1 MITISNAKE
10 DNYFLPEDGKIAKE
24 RFLETL
30 AIPSDSFIS
39 SFGFT
44 LPEAFNIIA
53 ELDSKGYKQS
63 LLLDY
68 TQAVGVYAK
77 PQIKELFSKVKN
89 SSIVLT
95 SAGPNSSKTRSFWH
109 WKGMV
114 KVDPDKR
121 KSPICMDG
129 STNMTMSAFYQGNSM
144 RFFKNKAWAET
155 FIKQHLENK
164 EWALKTLPHYQPMM
178 LVDGQDSIDYFFDNL
193 SEIEDSEFLI

>member
-1 MITISNAKE
+1 MITISNTKE
-10 DNYFLPEDGKIAKE
+10 DNYFLPEDGQIAKD
-24 RFLETL
+24 RFLKTL
-30 AIPSDSFIS
+30 AIPSDGFIS

-44 LPEAFNIIA
+44 LPEAFDIIA
-53 ELDSKGYKQS
+53 DLDSKGYKQS

-68 TQAVGVYAK
+68 TQALGSSAK
-77 PQIKELFSKVKN
+77 PQIKELFSKIKN

-95 SAGPNSSKTRSFWH
+95 SAGPNSAKTRSFWH

-114 KVDPDKR
+114 KVNPDKR

-144 RFFKNKAWAET
+144 RFFNNKTWAET

-164 EWALKTLPHYQPMM
+164 DWALKTLPHYQPMM
-178 LVDGQDSIDYFFDNL
+178 LVEGQDSIDYFFDNL
-193 SEIEDSEFLI
+193 SEMEESKFLI

>member
-1 MITISNAKE
+1 MITINNTKE

-44 LPEAFNIIA
+44 LPEAFSIIA

-77 PQIKELFSKVKN
+77 PQIKELFSKIKN

-95 SAGPNSSKTRSFWH
+95 SAGPNSAKTRSFWH

-129 STNMTMSAFYQGNSM
+129 STNLTVSSFHQGNSM

-164 EWALKTLPHYQPMM
+164 AWALKTLPHYQPMM
-178 LVDGQDSIDYFFDNL
+178 LVDGHDSIDYFFDNL

>member
-1 MITISNAKE
+1 MITINNTKE

-44 LPEAFNIIA
+44 LPEAFGIIA

-77 PQIKELFSKVKN
+77 PQIKELFSKIKN

-95 SAGPNSSKTRSFWH
+95 SAGPNSAKTRSFWH

-129 STNMTMSAFYQGNSM
+129 STNLTVSSFHQGNSM

-164 EWALKTLPHYQPMM
+164 AWALKTLPHYQPMM
-178 LVDGQDSIDYFFDNL
+178 LVDGHDSIDYFFDNL
-193 SEIEDSEFLI
+193 SVIEDSEFLI